1 MCAPSM
7 EYRISHLTSSKA
19 KFEQGMREKEIS
31 MKRYDLIIVG
41 AGPSGLSAGIEA
53 AKRGLRVVIFD
64 ENEKPG
70 GQLFKQIHK
79 FFGSKEHRAK
89 VRGFV
94 IGQQLLDEAAE
105 AGVEVVL
112 NATVIGLYQ
121 DKEVVVKRGD
131 EIEHFKGNAVIIA
144 TGAAENMVTFPGW
157 TLPGV
162 IGAGAAQTM
171 MNLHGVLPG
180 KRVLML
186 GSGNVGLVVSF
197 QLEQCGCEV
206 VALVDA
212 APRVGGYGVHAA
224 KVARTGVPFY
234 LSHTIVKAEGE
245 ECVTGVTIAEVDSKF
260 QFIPGTEKHFDV
272 DTICLAVGLSPMSQ
286 LLKMAGCKMEDN
298 PKRGGQVP
306 ICDEYGRTSLPGV
319 FVAGDV
325 SGIEEASSAMIEGRM
340 AGIVAAEY
348 LGYMEKEELDTELVS
363 LDDALD
369 GLRQGMFAPKN
380 RGKAIEKTEEGIDI
394 SQNLLLHGYV
404 SDDEIERYPGVT
416 HKVGVH
422 PVMECTQNIPCN
434 PCQDACKKGCIS
446 IGSNITSLPIV
457 VDGSECINCGM
468 CVASCS
474 GQAIFLVDEDC
485 GDGTATVTLPYEF
498 LPLPEAGT
506 KGKGLGRD
514 GKAICDAEV
523 VAVKSNKAF
532 DKTNLL
538 TIRVPKEYAMKA
550 RFFKAV

>member
-1 MCAPSM
+1 
-7 EYRISHLTSSKA
+7 
-19 KFEQGMREKEIS
+19 

-41 AGPSGLSAGIEA
+41 AGPSGLSAAIEA
-53 AKRGLRVVIFD
+53 AKRGLNVVVFD

-94 IGQQLLDEAAE
+94 IGKQLLDEAAE
-105 AGVEVVL
+105 AGVSVVL

-121 DKEVVVKRGD
+121 DKEVVVKMGE
-131 EIEHFKGNAVIIA
+131 EIKHYKADAVVIA

-162 IGAGAAQTM
+162 IGAGAAQTL

-197 QLEQCGCEV
+197 QLLQCGCEV

-234 LSHTIVKAEGE
+234 LSHTIVEAEGDD
-245 ECVTGVTIAEVDSKF
+245 CVKGVTIAQVDEKF
-260 QFIPGTEKHFDV
+260 DFIPGTEKHFDV

-286 LLKMAGCKMEDN
+286 LLKMAGAQMEDN

-306 ICDEYGRTSLPGV
+306 ICDKYGRTSIPGV

-340 AGIVAAEY
+340 AGVVAAEY
-348 LGYMEKEELDTELVS
+348 LGYTDEEAMQSELEELNK
-363 LDDALD
+363 ALD

-394 SQNLLLHGYV
+394 SQNLLKNGYV
-404 SDDEIERYPGVT
+404 ADDEIERFPGVT
-416 HKVGVH
+416 HKKGVH
-422 PVMECTQNIPCN
+422 PVIECTQNIPCN
-434 PCQDACKKGCIS
+434 PCQDACPKKCIS
-446 IGSNITSLPIV
+446 IGNNITSLPIV
-457 VDGSECINCGM
+457 VDNSECINCGM

-485 GDGTATVTLPYEF
+485 GDGTATITLPYEF
-498 LPLPEAGT
+498 LPLPAEGT
-506 KGKGLGRD
+506 KGIALGRS
-514 GKAICDAEV
+514 GKEV
-523 VAVKSNKAF
+523 CEATVVSVKSAKAF

-538 TIRVPKEYAMKA
+538 TMRVPKEYVMTA
-550 RFFKAV
+550 RFFKVM

>member
-1 MCAPSM
+1 
-7 EYRISHLTSSKA
+7 
-19 KFEQGMREKEIS
+19 

-41 AGPSGLSAGIEA
+41 AGPAGLSAAIEA
-53 AKRGLRVVIFD
+53 AKKGLKVIVFD

-89 VRGFV
+89 IRGFV
-94 IGQQLLDEAAE
+94 IGKQLLEEADA
-105 AGVEVVL
+105 AGVKVEL

-121 DKEVVVKRGD
+121 DKEVVVKKGD
-131 EIEHFKGNAVIIA
+131 EIRHFKGDSVIIA

-171 MNLHGVLPG
+171 LNLHGLLPG
-180 KRVLML
+180 KKILML

-197 QLEQCGCEV
+197 QLMQCGCDV

-212 APRVGGYGVHAA
+212 APRVGGYGVHAS
-224 KVARTGVPFY
+224 KISRCGVPFY
-234 LSHTIVKAEGE
+234 LSHTIVKAEGTDH
-245 ECVTGVTIAEVDSKF
+245 VSGVTIAQVDDKF
-260 QFIPGTEKHFDV
+260 KFIPGTEKHFDV
-272 DTICLAVGLSPMSQ
+272 DTICMAVGLSPMSQ

-319 FVAGDV
+319 LVAGDV

-340 AGIVAAEY
+340 AGLVAAEY
-348 LGYMEKEELDTELVS
+348 LGFMEKDELDASLKE
-363 LDDALD
+363 LDDALM
-369 GLRQGMFAPKN
+369 GLRQGMFAPSN
-380 RGKAIEKTEEGIDI
+380 RGKKIEKTEEGIDI
-394 SQNLLLHGYV
+394 SSNLLKKGFV
-404 SDDEIERYPGVT
+404 SDDEIERFPGVT
-416 HKVGVH
+416 HRVGVH

-446 IGSNITSLPIV
+446 IGDNITSLPV
-457 VDGSECINCGM
+457 VVNDAACINCGM

-474 GQAIFLVDEDC
+474 GQAIFLVDEDT
-485 GDGTATVTLPYEF
+485 GDGMATVTLPYEF
-498 LPLPEAGT
+498 LPLPEPGT

-514 GKAICDAEV
+514 GKAVCDAV
-523 VAVKSNKAF
+523 VVSVKTSKAF

-538 TIRVPKEYAMKA
+538 TMKVPKEYAMKA
-550 RFFKAV
+550 RFFKAEV

>member
-1 MCAPSM
+1 
-7 EYRISHLTSSKA
+7 
-19 KFEQGMREKEIS
+19 

-41 AGPSGLSAGIEA
+41 AGPAGLSAGIEA
-53 AKRGLRVVIFD
+53 AKKGVKVVVFD

-89 VRGFV
+89 IRGFV
-94 IGQQLLDEAAE
+94 IGKQLLSEAAE
-105 AGVEVVL
+105 AGVEVIL

-121 DKEVVVKRGD
+121 DKEVVVKIGE
-131 EIEHFKGNAVIIA
+131 EIEHFKGNSVIIA

-162 IGAGAAQTM
+162 IGAGAAQTL

-186 GSGNVGLVVSF
+186 GTGNVGLVVSF

-212 APRVGGYGVHAA
+212 APRVGGYGVHAS

-245 ECVTGVTIAEVDSKF
+245 KYVTGVTIAEIDNKF

-272 DTICLAVGLSPMSQ
+272 DTICMAVGLSPMSQ
-286 LLKMAGCKMEDN
+286 LLKMAGCKMVDD
-298 PKRGGQVP
+298 PKKGGQVP
-306 ICDEYGRTSLPGV
+306 VCDEYGRTSLPGV
-319 FVAGDV
+319 LVAGDV

-340 AGIVAAEY
+340 AGITAAQY
-348 LGYMEKEELDTELVS
+348 LGYIDKEELDLELSS
-363 LDDALD
+363 LDKALE

-380 RGKAIEKTEEGIDI
+380 KGKAIEKTDEGIDI
-394 SQNLLLHGYV
+394 SKNLLLHGYV
-404 SDDEIERYPGVT
+404 ADDEIERYPGVT
-416 HKVGVH
+416 HRVGIH
-422 PVMECTQNIPCN
+422 PVIECTQNIPCN
-434 PCQDACKKGCIS
+434 PCQDACKSGCIS
-446 IGSNITSLPIV
+446 IGSNITSLPIA
-457 VDGSECINCGM
+457 VDDAKCINCGM

-474 GQAIFLVDEDC
+474 GQAIFLVNEDC
-485 GDGTATVTLPYEF
+485 GDETATVTLPYEF

-514 GKAICDAEV
+514 GKPVCDAEV
-523 VAVKSNKAF
+523 VSVKSMKAF

-538 TIRVPKEYAMKA
+538 TIRVPREFASKA

>member
-1 MCAPSM
+1 
-7 EYRISHLTSSKA
+7 
-19 KFEQGMREKEIS
+19 

-41 AGPSGLSAGIEA
+41 AGPSGLSAAIEA
-53 AKRGLRVVIFD
+53 AKRGLEVVVFD

-89 VRGFV
+89 IRGFV
-94 IGQQLLDEAAE
+94 IGQQLLDEADKV
-105 AGVEVVL
+105 GVKVVL

-121 DKEVVVKRGD
+121 DKEIVVKLGD
-131 EIEHFKGNAVIIA
+131 EIKHYKGDAVVIA

-180 KRVLML
+180 KKVLML

-197 QLEQCGCEV
+197 QLLQCGCEV

-245 ECVTGVTIAEVDSKF
+245 DSVTGVTIAEVDDKF

-286 LLKMAGCKMEDN
+286 LLKMAGAQMEDN

-306 ICDEYGRTSLPGV
+306 ICDEYGRTSIPGV

-340 AGIVAAEY
+340 AGVVAAEY
-348 LGYMEKEELDTELVS
+348 LGFIESEEMDKQLVDMET
-363 LDDALD
+363 ALD

-394 SQNLLLHGYV
+394 SINLLKKGYV
-404 SDDEIERYPGVT
+404 ADDEIERFPGVT
-416 HKVGVH
+416 HKKGIH
-422 PVMECTQNIPCN
+422 PVIECTQNIPCN
-434 PCQDACKKGCIS
+434 PCQDACPKKCIS

-457 VDGSECINCGM
+457 VEDSDCINCGM

-498 LPLPEAGT
+498 LPLPEEGT
-506 KGKGLGRD
+506 KGIALGRS
-514 GKAICDAEV
+514 GQEVCKAEV
-523 VAVKSNKAF
+523 VSVKTAKAF
-532 DKTNLL
+532 DKTHLL
-538 TIRVPKEYAMKA
+538 TMRVPKEYAMTA
-550 RFFKAV
+550 RFFKAE

>member
-1 MCAPSM
+1 
-7 EYRISHLTSSKA
+7 
-19 KFEQGMREKEIS
+19 

-41 AGPSGLSAGIEA
+41 AGPSGLSAAIEA
-53 AKRGLRVVIFD
+53 AKRGLEVVVFD

-89 VRGFV
+89 TRGFV
-94 IGQQLLDEAAE
+94 IGKQLLDEAAA
-105 AGVEVVL
+105 AGVLVVL
-112 NATVIGLYQ
+112 NATVIGFYQ
-121 DKEVVVKRGD
+121 DKEVVVKIKESIRHYKAD
-131 EIEHFKGNAVIIA
+131 AVVIA
-144 TGAAENMVTFPGW
+144 TGAAENMVTFKGW

-162 IGAGAAQTM
+162 IGAGAAQTL

-180 KRVLML
+180 KKVLML

-197 QLEQCGCEV
+197 QLLQCGCEV

-234 LSHTIVKAEGE
+234 LSHTIVEAEGDE
-245 ECVTGVTIAEVDSKF
+245 WVTGVTIAQVDDKF
-260 QFIPGTEKHFDV
+260 NFIEGTEKHFDV

-286 LLKMAGCKMEDN
+286 LLKMAGAKMEDN
-298 PKRGGQVP
+298 PKKGGQVP
-306 ICDEYGRTSLPGV
+306 VCDEYGRTSIPGV

-340 AGIVAAEY
+340 AGVVAAEY
-348 LGYMEKEELDTELVS
+348 LGFIDTESMDTELKEMEK
-363 LDDALD
+363 ALD

-380 RGKAIEKTEEGIDI
+380 RGKAIDKTEEGIDI
-394 SQNLLLHGYV
+394 SVNLLKKGFV
-404 SDDEIERYPGVT
+404 ADDEIERYPGVT
-416 HKVGVH
+416 HKKGVH
-422 PVMECTQNIPCN
+422 PVIECTQNIPCN
-434 PCQDACKKGCIS
+434 PCQDACPKKCIS

-457 VDGSECINCGM
+457 VDGSQCINCGM

-498 LPLPEAGT
+498 LPLPEVGT
-506 KGKGLGRD
+506 VGKGLGRD
-514 GKAICDAEV
+514 GKPVCEGGAQERRRHRLYRPGFQ
-523 VAVKSNKAF
+523 NRQGGHF
-532 DKTNLL
+532 GH
-538 TIRVPKEYAMKA
+538 RG
-550 RFFKAV
+550 

>member
-1 MCAPSM
+1 
-7 EYRISHLTSSKA
+7 
-19 KFEQGMREKEIS
+19 

-41 AGPSGLSAGIEA
+41 AGPSGLSAAIEA
-53 AKRGLRVVIFD
+53 AKRGLNVVVFD

-94 IGQQLLDEAAE
+94 IGQQLLDEAAKV
-105 AGVEVVL
+105 GVKVVL

-121 DKEVVVKRGD
+121 EKEIVVKIGEEIIHYKGD
-131 EIEHFKGNAVIIA
+131 AIIIA

-171 MNLHGVLPG
+171 MNLHGILPG
-180 KRVLML
+180 KKVLML
-186 GSGNVGLVVSF
+186 GTGNVGLVVSF
-197 QLEQCGCEV
+197 QLLQCGCEV

-212 APRVGGYGVHAA
+212 LPRVGGYGVHAA

-245 ECVTGVTIAEVDSKF
+245 DCVKGVTIAQIDSSF
-260 QFIPGTEKHFDV
+260 NFIPGTEKHFDV

-340 AGIVAAEY
+340 AGIAASEY
-348 LGYMEKEELDTELVS
+348 LGFISKEELDCELVQ
-363 LDDALD
+363 LDKALD

-380 RGKAIEKTEEGIDI
+380 RGKAIEKTDEGIAV
-394 SQNLLLHGYV
+394 SENLLKMGYV
-404 SDDEIERYPGVT
+404 ADDEIERFPGVT
-416 HKVGVH
+416 HKAGIH
-422 PVMECTQNIPCN
+422 PVIECTQNIPCN
-434 PCQDACKKGCIS
+434 PCQDACPKKCIS
-446 IGSNITSLPIV
+446 IGANITSLPIATA
-457 VDGSECINCGM
+457 DGQCVNCGM
-468 CVASCS
+468 CVASCP

-485 GDGTATVTLPYEF
+485 GDGSATVTLPYEF
-498 LPLPEAGT
+498 LPLPEVGT
-506 KGKGLGRD
+506 KGIALGRS
-514 GKAICDAEV
+514 GQKVCDAEV
-523 VAVKSNKAF
+523 VDVKNMKAF

-538 TIRVPKEYAMKA
+538 TIKVPKEFAMTA
-550 RFFKAV
+550 RFFKKN

>member
-1 MCAPSM
+1 
-7 EYRISHLTSSKA
+7 
-19 KFEQGMREKEIS
+19 

-41 AGPSGLSAGIEA
+41 AGPSGLSAAIEA
-53 AKRGLRVVIFD
+53 AKRGIQVVVFD

-94 IGQQLLDEAAE
+94 IGEQLLKEAAD

-121 DKEVVVKRGD
+121 DKEVIVKTGEQITHYKAD
-131 EIEHFKGNAVIIA
+131 SIIIA
-144 TGAAENMVTFPGW
+144 TGAAENMVVFPGW

-171 MNLHGVLPG
+171 LNLHGIRPG
-180 KRVLML
+180 QKILML

-197 QLEQCGCEV
+197 QLMQCGCEV
-206 VALVDA
+206 TAIVDA

-234 LSHTIVKAEGE
+234 LSHTIVEAEGSDH
-245 ECVTGVTIAEVDSKF
+245 VTGVTIAEVDSRF

-286 LLKMAGCKMEDN
+286 LLKMAGCQMEDN
-298 PKRGGQVP
+298 PRRGGQVP
-306 ICDEYGRTSLPGV
+306 VCDEHGATSLPGV

-340 AGIVAAEY
+340 AGITAAEY
-348 LGYMEKEELDTELVS
+348 LGYIESEELHTELTA
-363 LDDALD
+363 LDQALD
-369 GLRQGMFAPKN
+369 GLRQGMFAPEN
-380 RGKAIEKTEEGIDI
+380 RGKSLQKTEEGIDI
-394 SQNLLLHGYV
+394 SENLLKYGYV
-404 SDDEIERYPGVT
+404 ADDEIERFPGVT
-416 HKVGVH
+416 HKVGIH
-422 PVMECTQNIPCN
+422 PVIECTQNIPCN
-434 PCQDACKKGCIS
+434 PCQDACPKGCIS
-446 IGSNITSLPIV
+446 IGANITSLPIAV
-457 VDGSECINCGM
+457 EDARCINCGM
-468 CVASCS
+468 CVANCS
-474 GQAIFLVDEDC
+474 GQAIFLIDEDC
-485 GDGTATVTLPYEF
+485 GDGTSTVTIPYEF

-506 KGKGLGRD
+506 KGIALGRD
-514 GKAICDAEV
+514 GKEVCSAEV
-523 VAVKSNKAF
+523 LQVKSSKAY

-538 TIRVPKEYAMKA
+538 TMRVPKEFAMKA
-550 RFFKAV
+550 RFFKTTQKGGM

>member
-1 MCAPSM
+1 
-7 EYRISHLTSSKA
+7 
-19 KFEQGMREKEIS
+19 

-41 AGPSGLSAGIEA
+41 AGPSGLSAAIEA
-53 AKRGLRVVIFD
+53 AKRGLDVVVFD

-89 VRGFV
+89 IRGFV
-94 IGQQLLDEAAE
+94 IGQQLLDEADKE
-105 AGVEVVL
+105 GVSVVL

-121 DKEVVVKRGD
+121 DKEVVVKTGD
-131 EIEHFKGNAVIIA
+131 KIRHYKADAVVIA

-162 IGAGAAQTM
+162 IGAGAAQTL
-171 MNLHGVLPG
+171 MNLHGVKPG
-180 KRVLML
+180 RKILML

-197 QLEQCGCEV
+197 QLLQCGCEV
-206 VALVDA
+206 AALVDA

-245 ECVTGVTIAEVDSKF
+245 DHVTGVTIAEVDDKF
-260 QFIPGTEKHFDV
+260 NFIPGTEKHFDV

-286 LLKMAGCKMEDN
+286 LLKMAGAKMEDN

-306 ICDEYGRTSLPGV
+306 ICDEHGRTSIPGV

-340 AGIVAAEY
+340 AGVVASEY
-348 LGYMEKEELDTELVS
+348 LGYIDNEAMKTALDELEK
-363 LDDALD
+363 ALD

-380 RGKAIEKTEEGIDI
+380 RGKTIEKTEEGIDI
-394 SQNLLLHGYV
+394 SSNLLKKGFV
-404 SDDEIERYPGVT
+404 ADDEIERYPGVT
-416 HKVGVH
+416 HRKGIH
-422 PVMECTQNIPCN
+422 PVIECTQNIPCN
-434 PCQDACKKGCIS
+434 PCQDACPKKCIS

-457 VDGSECINCGM
+457 VPDCDCINCGM

-485 GDGTATVTLPYEF
+485 GDGSATVTLPYEF
-498 LPLPEAGT
+498 LPLPVEGT
-506 KGKGLGRD
+506 KGIALGRD
-514 GKAICDAEV
+514 GKEVCKAEV
-523 VAVKSNKAF
+523 ASVKTSKAY

-538 TIRVPKEYAMKA
+538 TMRVPKEYAMTA
-550 RFFKAV
+550 RFFKAGK

>member
-1 MCAPSM
+1 
-7 EYRISHLTSSKA
+7 
-19 KFEQGMREKEIS
+19 
-31 MKRYDLIIVG
+31 MKRFDLIIVG
-41 AGPSGLSAGIEA
+41 AGPSGLSAAIEA
-53 AKRGLRVVIFD
+53 AKRGMNVIVFD

-89 VRGFV
+89 IRGFN
-94 IGQQLLDEAAE
+94 IGKQLLEEADE
-105 AGVEVVL
+105 AGVKVVL

-121 DKEVVVKRGD
+121 DKEIVVRIGEAVEHYKGD
-131 EIEHFKGNAVIIA
+131 SVIIA

-171 MNLHGVLPG
+171 MNLHGVKPG
-180 KRVLML
+180 KKVLML

-197 QLEQCGCEV
+197 QLLQCGCDV

-212 APRVGGYGVHAA
+212 APRVGGYGVHAS

-234 LSHTIVKAEGE
+234 LSHTIVEAEGDD
-245 ECVTGVTIAEVDSKF
+245 CVTGVTIAEVDSSFK
-260 QFIPGTEKHFDV
+260 FIPGTEKHFDV

-286 LLKMAGCKMEDN
+286 LLKMAGAEMEDN

-340 AGIVAAEY
+340 AGIAAAEY
-348 LGYMEKEELDTELVS
+348 LGYIETSEMDECMKELDI
-363 LDDALD
+363 ALD
-369 GLRQGMFAPKN
+369 GLRQGMFAPVN
-380 RGKAIEKTEEGIDI
+380 RGKFIEKTEEGIDI
-394 SQNLLLHGYV
+394 SMNLLKNGFV
-404 SDDEIERYPGVT
+404 ADDEIERYPGVT
-416 HKVGVH
+416 HKSGIH
-422 PVMECTQNIPCN
+422 PVIECTQNIPCN
-434 PCQDACKKGCIS
+434 PCQDACPKKCIS
-446 IGSNITSLPIV
+446 IGKNITSLPIV
-457 VDGSECINCGM
+457 VEESECINCGM

-498 LPLPEAGT
+498 LPLPAEGSRGIA
-506 KGKGLGRD
+506 LGRD
-514 GKAICDAEV
+514 GLPVCDAEV
-523 VAVKSNKAF
+523 VSVKSAKAF
-532 DKTNLL
+532 DKTHLL
-538 TIRVPKEYAMKA
+538 TMRVPKEYAMQA
-550 RFFKAV
+550 RFYKA

>member
-1 MCAPSM
+1 
-7 EYRISHLTSSKA
+7 
-19 KFEQGMREKEIS
+19 

-41 AGPSGLSAGIEA
+41 AGPSGLSAAIEA
-53 AKRGLRVVIFD
+53 AKRGLKVIVFD

-94 IGQQLLDEAAE
+94 IGKQLLSEADRV
-105 AGVEVVL
+105 GVQVEL
-112 NATVIGLYQ
+112 NSTVIGLYQ
-121 DKEVVVKRGD
+121 DKEIVVKQENKIR
-131 EIEHFKGNAVIIA
+131 HFKGDAIIIA
-144 TGAAENMVTFPGW
+144 TGAAENMVTFKGW

-171 MNLHGVLPG
+171 MNLHGILPG
-180 KRVLML
+180 KKVLML

-197 QLEQCGCEV
+197 QLMQCGCEV

-212 APRVGGYGVHAA
+212 APRVGGYGVHAS
-224 KVARTGVPFY
+224 KVARCGVPFY
-234 LSHTIVKAEGE
+234 MSHTIVEAEGE
-245 ECVTGVTIAEVDSKF
+245 SCVNGVTIAEVDSNF
-260 QFIPGTEKHFDV
+260 QFIKGTEKHFDV

-306 ICDEYGRTSLPGV
+306 ICNEYGETSIKGI

-340 AGIVAAEY
+340 AGIAASEY
-348 LGYMEKEELDTELVS
+348 LGYIKETEMDAELRL
-363 LDDALD
+363 LNKALD

-380 RGKAIEKTEEGIDI
+380 RGKAIETTEEGIKI
-394 SQNLLLHGYV
+394 SQNLLKHGFV
-404 SDDEIERYPGVT
+404 ADDEIERFPGVT
-416 HKVGVH
+416 HKMGIH

-434 PCQDACKKGCIS
+434 PCQDACPKGCIS

-457 VDGSECINCGM
+457 VEGSECINCGM

-474 GQAIFLVDEDC
+474 GQAIFLVNEDC
-485 GDGTATVTLPYEF
+485 GDGTATVTIPYEF
-498 LPLPEAGT
+498 LPLPDQGE
-506 KGKGLGRD
+506 KGIALGRD
-514 GKAICDAEV
+514 GKKVCDAEIV
-523 VAVKSNKAF
+523 SVKSSKAY

-538 TIRVPKEYAMKA
+538 TMKVPKEYAMKA
-550 RFFKAV
+550 RFFQYDK

>member
-1 MCAPSM
+1 
-7 EYRISHLTSSKA
+7 
-19 KFEQGMREKEIS
+19 
-31 MKRYDLIIVG
+31 MKRFDLIIVG
-41 AGPSGLSAGIEA
+41 AGPSGLSAAIEA
-53 AKRGLRVVIFD
+53 AKKGLDVVVFD

-89 VRGFV
+89 VRGYV
-94 IGQQLLDEAAE
+94 IGQQLLEEADE
-105 AGVEVVL
+105 AGVKVVL
-112 NATVIGLYQ
+112 NAMVIGLYQ
-121 DKEVVVKRGD
+121 DKEVVVRIGEAIHHYKAD
-131 EIEHFKGNAVIIA
+131 AVIIA

-180 KRVLML
+180 KKVLML

-197 QLEQCGCEV
+197 QLLQCGCEV

-234 LSHTIVKAEGE
+234 LSHTIVQAEGE
-245 ECVTGVTIAEVDSKF
+245 DCVTGVTIAEVDSSF

-286 LLKMAGCKMEDN
+286 LLKMAGCEMEDN

-306 ICDEYGRTSLPGV
+306 ICDEYGRTSLPGI

-340 AGIVAAEY
+340 AGITACEY
-348 LGYMEKEELDTELVS
+348 LGYVGKEELDTQLAS
-363 LDDALD
+363 LSDALD

-394 SQNLLLHGYV
+394 SKNLLLKGYV
-404 SDDEIERYPGVT
+404 ADDEIERFPGVT
-416 HKVGVH
+416 HNKGVH
-422 PVMECTQNIPCN
+422 PVIECTQNIPCN
-434 PCQDACKKGCIS
+434 PCQDACPKKCIS
-446 IGSNITSLPIV
+446 IGANITSLPIV
-457 VDGSECINCGM
+457 VPDSDCIGCGM

-506 KGKGLGRD
+506 KGSALGRD
-514 GKAICDAEV
+514 GNRVCDAEV
-523 VAVKSNKAF
+523 VSVKSVKAF

-538 TIRVPKEYAMKA
+538 TMRVPKEYAMTA
-550 RFFKAV
+550 RFFKAE